1 MTKATSQRT
10 HLETELES
18 TMGGGGVEFLKAAHR
33 KLSLNIWKHSLKDV
47 KEFPW
52 AYENRV

>member
-18 TMGGGGVEFLKAAHR
+18 TMGGGRGGIFKGSSQKAKPKYLEALIER
-33 KLSLNIWKHSLKDV
+33 C
-47 KEFPW
+47 
-52 AYENRV
+52 

>member
-1 MTKATSQRT
+1 MTKVTSQRT
-10 HLETELES
+10 HLEIELES
-18 TMGGGGVEFLKAAHR
+18 TMVGGGVEFLKAAHR
-33 KLSLNIWKHSLKDV
+33 KLSLNIWRHSLKDV

>member
-1 MTKATSQRT
+1 MHSFGDRAGKY
-10 HLETELES
+10 H
-18 TMGGGGVEFLKAAHR
+18 GWGVEFLKAAHR